1 MFTVEVAELTG
12 LTCDLYAWASTTMRN
27 YLFKKVQYS
36 LHELTPKA
44 SVAIPKVTKDQLV
57 INVDRVLRQSSSSKS
72 VSICGHHTSSAFIH
86 MSDFQVSLS
95 CSSLLTL
102 SQPEGGTIT
111 LDPHST
117 QPS

>member
-1 MFTVEVAELTG
+1 M
-12 LTCDLYAWASTTMRN
+12 
-27 YLFKKVQYS
+27 
-36 LHELTPKA
+36 PKA

-57 INVDRVLRQSSSSKS
+57 INVDRVLRQSSNSKS
-72 VSICGHHTSSAFIH
+72 VSISGNHTSSTSAFIH

-102 SQPEGGTIT
+102 SQPEGSTIT